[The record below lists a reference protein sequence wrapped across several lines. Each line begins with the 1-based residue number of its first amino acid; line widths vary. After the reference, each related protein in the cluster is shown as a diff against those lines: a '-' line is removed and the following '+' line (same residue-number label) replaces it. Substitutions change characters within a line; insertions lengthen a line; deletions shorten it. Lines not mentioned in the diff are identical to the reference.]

1 MVAMTK
7 NIIFKNDKWKV
18 IWKKDYIEIQNM
30 TDKIPSSTPNGATIS
45 YNGKI
50 RYWNPEKVPD
60 YIKTIVEKAFKERR
74 S

>member
-1 MVAMTK
+1 MMK

-30 TDKIPSSTPNGATIS
+30 TDKIPSATANGAIMS

-50 RYWNPEKVPD
+50 RYWNPKEVPD
-60 YIKTIVEKAFKERR
+60 YIKNVVGKAFKERR